1 MNELALFAGAGGGV
15 LASYL
20 LGWRT
25 VCAVERDAYAAQ
37 VLAQR
42 QNDGILEAFPI
53 WSDITSFDGKP
64 WRGIVDVIS
73 GGFPC
78 QDISSAGKGAG
89 IEGER
94 SGLWAEMARII
105 GEVRPSYVFVENS
118 PMLVSR
124 GLTRVISDLAKMG
137 YDAQWARFSAS
148 NFGAP
153 HIRDRIW
160 IVGYSRSERLNTGWE
175 NNGKYDRHFTSSANK
190 NTRTLANTQ
199 GIGCKT
205 NGLSIGTQQEK
216 SLSGINGK
224 DVVNPKSIRLEQAGK
239 CKPSSEKRLTG
250 CGHELS
256 DTNCER
262 CKQVEQRVFSRTQ
275 SKRASDPSQYS
286 SFTRG
291 WEWWA
296 VEPELGRVADGVA
309 NRVDRL
315 KAIGNGQVSIVAK
328 CAFEFLGEDL

>member
-1 MNELALFAGAGGGV
+1 MNELALFSGAGGGI
-15 LASYL
+15 LASHL

-64 WRGIVDVIS
+64 WKGIVDVIS

-105 GEVRPSYVFVENS
+105 GEVRPKYVFVENS

-124 GLTRVISDLAKMG
+124 GLTRVISDLAQMG
-137 YDAQWARFSAS
+137 YDAQWTRFSAS

-160 IVGYSRSERLNTGWE
+160 IVA
-175 NNGKYDRHFTSSANK
+175 HA
-190 NTRTLANTQ
+190 Q
-199 GIGCKT
+199 GLGCEE
-205 NGLSIGTQQEK
+205 NGLSIRAEQEK
-216 SLSGINGK
+216 SVFGINGK
-224 DVVNPKSIRLEQAGK
+224 DVANPKSIGLEQARQ
-239 CKPSSEKRLTG
+239 CKSSSEKRLTG
-250 CGHELS
+250 CCNELS

-262 CKQVEQRVFSRTQ
+262 CKQVEQRVLNRTQ
-275 SKRASDPSQYS
+275 SKGSSDPSQHG

-291 WEWWA
+291 WQWWA
-296 VEPELGRVADGVA
+296 TEPELGRVADGVA

-328 CAFEFLGEDL
+328 SAFEFLGEDL

>member
-1 MNELALFAGAGGGV
+1 MNELSLFAGAGGGI

-94 SGLWAEMARII
+94 SGLWSEMARII
-105 GEVRPSYVFVENS
+105 GEVRPRYVFVENS

-124 GLTRVISDLAKMG
+124 GLTRVISDLTQMG

-160 IVGYSRSERLNTGWE
+160 IVAHSQS
-175 NNGKYDRHFTSSANK
+175 
-190 NTRTLANTQ
+190 
-199 GIGCKT
+199 IGCEE
-205 NGLSIGTQQEK
+205 NGLPIGAEQEK

-224 DVVNPKSIRLEQAGK
+224 DVANPKSIRLEQTRE
-239 CKPSSEKRLTG
+239 CKSSSEKWLAG

-275 SKRASDPSQYS
+275 REGSSDPSQHS
-286 SFTRG
+286 SFARG

-296 VEPELGRVADGVA
+296 IEPELGRVADGVA

-328 CAFEFLGEDL
+328 CAFEYLGGIDE